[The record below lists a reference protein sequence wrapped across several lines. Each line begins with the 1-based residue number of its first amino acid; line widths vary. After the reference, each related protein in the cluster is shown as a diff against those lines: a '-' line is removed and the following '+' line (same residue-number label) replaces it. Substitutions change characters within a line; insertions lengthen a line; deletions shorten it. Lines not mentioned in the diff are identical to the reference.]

1 VPYRIEGFPEEI
13 AEVPETAREWLIW
26 RDKVLAFR
34 ELMHRYANEDPVK
47 RAGILKLAAADPA
60 FFMAVFGV
68 LFDPKGEPD
77 LHIDENGDLAVIDKP
92 AAWYPW
98 IPYPFQVETVRWYQ
112 DVRRHKHGSKGRGDG
127 VVEKSR
133 DMGITWTF
141 CLIAAHSWL
150 FDDDSTFGLISY
162 KEDLVKD
169 DSPKGMMYKVKS
181 LLGIGRARIPE
192 RCYAP
197 DTPYHMAP
205 ARLPD
210 WLIPAGFDPK
220 IHSHQLSLKHPTKTN
235 QITGEST
242 TSKSGIGD
250 RQGAVFID
258 EGAKNDKLLD
268 IWTGLAAVT
277 HHRFV
282 FSSADRQ
289 YGDDMFMLASKG
301 RLADA
306 NPSLDGPSFLSLPY
320 NLHPL
325 RDGERWLEAER
336 ARFEGSDSA
345 FRREYL
351 IEWNADSSA
360 LVYPSAQ
367 NIVPGDF
374 PYNPLAGGVTCTID
388 PGLRDPTAIQ
398 FYQFLPEEGGH
409 QLFDAITLDID
420 SAEFLTPI
428 LMGWPPGHEMRLK
441 PGYYEASGQGDIQ
454 EIMDLMWT
462 LRSSGK
468 TVKFVGDPYG
478 DNAGGANAQSFYT
491 TMYLTSRELNAKYP
505 DLPPFSITVLTKYDE
520 GARYHRARK
529 EALTRMIPSIKFNNV
544 PRVRYVVTA
553 LQEHRYKPY
562 NQNHSVQNEPST
574 PIHDYTSHHAAS
586 AEYFAVST
594 KVGDFMSMP
603 SLKPT
608 KTTVRNQKKRQG
620 YAWT

>member
-1 VPYRIEGFPEEI
+1 MPYRIEGFPEEI
-13 AEVPETAREWLIW
+13 AEVPETAKEWLIW

-34 ELMHRYANEDPVK
+34 ELCHRLANEDMNK
-47 RAGILKLAAADPA
+47 RAAITQLAANDPC
-60 FFMAVFGV
+60 FFMAIFGV

-77 LHIDENGDLAVIDKP
+77 LTVVDGEVEVLDKP
-92 AAWYPW
+92 PAWYPW

-112 DVRRHKHGSKGRGDG
+112 EVRKLKHGSRGRGDG

-141 CLIAAHSWL
+141 CLIASHSWL
-150 FDDDSTFGLISY
+150 FDNDSTFGLISY

-192 RCYAP
+192 RCFAP
-197 DTPYHMAP
+197 GTPYHMAP
-205 ARLPD
+205 TRLPE
-210 WLIPAGFDPK
+210 WLIPSGFDPK

-258 EGAKNDKLLD
+258 EGAKNDKLMD

-289 YGDDMFMLASKG
+289 YGDDMYILASKG
-301 RLADA
+301 RMASA
-306 NPSLDGPSFLSLPY
+306 NPALAGPSFLSLPY
-320 NLHPL
+320 HHHPL
-325 RDGERWLEAER
+325 RDGERWLESER
-336 ARFEGSDSA
+336 ARFEGTDNA
-345 FRREYL
+345 FKREYL

-360 LVYPSAQ
+360 LVYPSAEH
-367 NIVPGDF
+367 IVPGEYD
-374 PYNPLAGGVTCTID
+374 YNPLAGDTTITID

-398 FYQFLPEEGGH
+398 FYQYQPVEGGYH
-409 QLFDAITLDID
+409 MFDAITLDVT

-441 PGYYEASGQGDIQ
+441 AGYAEATDQGDIQ
-454 EIMDLMWT
+454 EIMDRMWE
-462 LRSSGK
+462 LRKNGK
-468 TVKFVGDPYG
+468 PVKFVGDPYG
-478 DNAGGANAQSFYT
+478 DNAGGANSQSFYT
-491 TMYLTSRELNAKYP
+491 TMYLTSRDLNAQYP

-529 EALTRMIPSIKFNNV
+529 EALTRLIPNIRFNNT

-562 NQNHSVQNEPST
+562 NSTHTVQNEPNS
-574 PIHDYTSHHAAS
+574 PVHDWTSHHASA
-586 AEYFAVST
+586 AEYFAVGV
-594 KVGDFMSMP
+594 KVGNFMTMP

-608 KTTVRNQKKRQG
+608 KTTQRNRNKRLG
-620 YAWT
+620 YTWT

>member
-1 VPYRIEGFPEEI
+1 MPYRIEGFPEPI

-34 ELMHRYANEDPVK
+34 ELIHRAANEDMEK
-47 RAGILKLAAADPA
+47 RAAVMQLAAADPC
-60 FFMAVFGV
+60 FFMAIFGV

-77 LHIDENGDLAVIDKP
+77 LRINSDGEIEVMDKP
-92 AAWYPW
+92 PAWYPW

-112 DVRRHKHGSKGRGDG
+112 EVRAHKHGANGRGDG

-141 CLIAAHSWL
+141 CLIAAHAWL
-150 FDDDSTFGLISY
+150 FEDDSTFGLISY

-181 LLGIGRARIPE
+181 LLGLGRARIPE

-197 DTPYHMAP
+197 DTPYHLIP
-205 ARLPD
+205 ARLPE
-210 WLIPAGFDPK
+210 WMVPAGFDPK

-289 YGDDMFMLASKG
+289 YGDDMYMLASKG
-301 RLADA
+301 RLASA
-306 NPSLDGPSFLSLPY
+306 NPSLAGPSFLSLPY
-320 NLHPL
+320 DRHPL

-336 ARFEGSDSA
+336 ARFEGSDSG

-351 IEWNADSSA
+351 IEWNADQSSQ
-360 LVYPSAQ
+360 VYPSAQ
-367 NIVPGDF
+367 NIVPGDYDYD
-374 PYNPLAGGVTCTID
+374 PIGGDVTITID

-398 FYQFLPEEGGH
+398 LYQFRPMDGGYS
-409 QLFDAITLDID
+409 LFDAITLDID

-428 LMGWPPGHEMRLK
+428 LMGWPPGHEMRLM
-441 PGYYEASGQGDIQ
+441 PGYYGESDIQ
-454 EIMDLMWT
+454 EIMDRMWE
-462 LRSSGK
+462 LRSKGK

-478 DNAGGANAQSFYT
+478 DNAGGANSQSFYT
-491 TMYLTSRELNAKYP
+491 TMDLTSRELNAKYP
-505 DLPPFSITVLTKYDE
+505 DLPPFRIYVMTKYDE

-529 EALTRMIPSIKFNNV
+529 EALTRLIPKIKFNNL
-544 PRVRYVVTA
+544 PRVRYVVSA

-562 NQNHSVQNEPST
+562 NQSHSTQNEPNA
-574 PIHDYTSHHAAS
+574 PIHDWTSHHAS
-586 AEYFAVST
+586 AGEFFAVSV
-594 KVGDFMSMP
+594 KVSDFISMP

-608 KTTVRNQKKRQG
+608 KTTNRPKSKRQG